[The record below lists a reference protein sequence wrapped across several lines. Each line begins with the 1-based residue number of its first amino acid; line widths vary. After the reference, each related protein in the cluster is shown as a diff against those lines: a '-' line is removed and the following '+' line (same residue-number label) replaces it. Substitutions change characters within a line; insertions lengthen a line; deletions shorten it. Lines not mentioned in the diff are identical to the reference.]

1 MPNQKESP
9 MDSSQLP
16 DLSQTFK
23 KGAGWVVGLGV
34 FTMLLGIFAISSPL
48 FVGIAVQYFVGSAL
62 MIGGLF
68 QILHA
73 LKGNGAGKSFFT
85 ILSGLLSVICGG
97 IMFAKPLFGLG
108 VITLFLI
115 AYFVIDG
122 LVKITYA
129 FKHRPQ
135 PGWGGLLFSGVIT
148 LLLGLAIWRQ
158 WPVSG
163 VWAIGTLFGI
173 NLIFNG
179 WAMIFTGS
187 TVRQVIKANEPVDV

>member
-1 MPNQKESP
+1 

-16 DLSQTFK
+16 DLSQTVK
-23 KGAGWVVGLGV
+23 KGAGWIVGLGI
-34 FTMLLGIFAISSPL
+34 FTMLLGMFAINSPL

-62 MIGGLF
+62 MIGGIF

-73 LKGNGAGKSFFT
+73 LQGNGPGKSFFA
-85 ILSGLLSVICGG
+85 ILSGILSITCGG

-115 AYFVIDG
+115 AYFMIDG
-122 LVKITYA
+122 LVKIAHA
-129 FKHRPQ
+129 FKHRPHS
-135 PGWGGLLFSGVIT
+135 GWGYLLFSGVIT

-163 VWAIGTLFGI
+163 AWAIGTLFGI

-187 TVRQVIKANEPVDV
+187 TVRQAIKANEPVDV